1 MISLTSIN
9 SISMSNTSYKLFE
22 LRATWILLFILILA
36 FSSCKEKQESSVKAA
51 VLNISPDNEGIAVP
65 DGFGVIKVADS
76 LDKPRHIAVT
86 SGGGIYLKL
95 RKPIDGK
102 GIIYLEDQDGDG
114 IADAKKGFAD
124 YGGTGMYLDKNYLYA
139 SSDEEIFRYKLNT
152 SGEVTNTNAPDTLVT
167 NLVSRG
173 THATKS
179 FTMDGDGNIYVN
191 IGAYSNAC
199 QETDRTLGSPGMMPC
214 SILDSAGGIWQ
225 FRADKIKQSYG
236 EGKRYATGLR
246 NVVGLDWNYKLN
258 KLVVTQH
265 GRDQLNTLYPDLYD
279 LETSANLPAETMY
292 IINEG
297 DDAGWPYIYYDQFQ
311 NKKILSPEYGG
322 DGKKTAGENAIDP
335 IATFPAHMAPND
347 LLFYTGDMFPEKYKN
362 GAFIAF
368 HGSWNRAPEKQKG
381 FMVAFVPF
389 KNGQPS
395 GEWQVFADGFAGLEE
410 VSSPNEAEHRPTGLA
425 QGPDGSLYVSDDAG
439 STLFRIVYNKK

>member
-1 MISLTSIN
+1 MFRT
-9 SISMSNTSYKLFE
+9 TYKLFD
-22 LRATWILLFILILA
+22 LRAKWLFLFILVLA
-36 FSSCKEKQESSVKAA
+36 FSACKEKQEKSEKAV
-51 VLNISPDNEGIAVP
+51 VLNISPDNEGITVP

-76 LDKPRHIAVT
+76 LGKPRHIAVN
-86 SGGGIYLKL
+86 SNGGVYLKL
-95 RKPIDGK
+95 RKPIDGE
-102 GIIYLEDQDGDG
+102 GIIYLEDRDGDG

-139 SSDEEIFRYKLNT
+139 SSDEEIFRYKLDA
-152 SGEVTNTNAPDTLVT
+152 SGEVTDTNAPDTLVT

-179 FTMDGDGNIYVN
+179 FTMDGEGNIYVN

-199 QETDRTLGSPGMMPC
+199 QEVDRTLGSPGMMPC

-225 FRADKIKQSYG
+225 FRADKMKQSYS

-265 GRDQLNTLYPDLYD
+265 GRDQLKTLYPDLYD

-322 DGKKTAGENAIDP
+322 DGNKTAGENAIDP
-335 IATFPAHMAPND
+335 LATFPAHMAPNA
-347 LLFYTGDMFPEKYKN
+347 LLFYTGELFPEEYKN

-368 HGSWNRAPEKQKG
+368 HGSWNRAPQKQKG

-389 KNGQPS
+389 KNGKPS
-395 GEWQVFADGFAGLEE
+395 GEWQIFADGFAGLEE
-410 VSSPNEAEHRPTGLA
+410 VSSPSEAAYRPTGLA

-439 STLFRIVYNKK
+439 GALFRIVYHRK